1 MANPRTNFI
10 ARLDWLT
17 IILFLV
23 MVGFGWMNIFSATQN
38 EGGAGSIFDFTH
50 RYSKQFY
57 YILTA
62 LAIAIITLSID
73 GKVWSLFS
81 FPKAVLI
88 TRSSNQAV
96 ISMTPARFM
105 FSPMGLNTR

>member
-23 MVGFGWMNIFSATQN
+23 MVGFGWMNIFAATQN
-38 EGGAGSIFDFTH
+38 EESTGSIFDFTQ

-62 LAIAIITLSID
+62 LAIAILTLAID
-73 GKVWSLFS
+73 GKVWSFFS
-81 FPKAVLI
+81 FPIYGLTLLI
-88 TRSSNQAV
+88 LPIT
-96 ISMTPARFM
+96 IFIF
-105 FSPMGLNTR
+105 FSFI